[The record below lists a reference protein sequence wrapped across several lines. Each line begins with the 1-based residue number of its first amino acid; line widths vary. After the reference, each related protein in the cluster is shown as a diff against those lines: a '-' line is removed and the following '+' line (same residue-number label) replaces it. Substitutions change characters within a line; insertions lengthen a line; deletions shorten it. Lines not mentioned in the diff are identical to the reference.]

1 MLRTWAPWAGARLF
15 AEGFLYLTW
24 PMWRAARRDHAAR
37 CRSAHGCSTRC
48 CTASPAVEHEEV
60 DEQAIEEEIRT
71 IVGEGHREGLLE
83 DEAREMIEG
92 VIDLGDAYV
101 SQIMTPRTD
110 MHMIHVEAPWD
121 EMLAEVIESGHTRIP
136 VFDKTRDD
144 IVGILYSKDLLPE
157 TRHGRPQLA
166 HAAARARAQAAVRAR
181 DQGGRRP
188 AARCSSSFA
197 RTSPWCSTST
207 AASRAW

>member
-1 MLRTWAPWAGARLF
+1 
-15 AEGFLYLTW
+15 
-24 PMWRAARRDHAAR
+24 
-37 CRSAHGCSTRC
+37 
-48 CTASPAVEHEEV
+48 
-60 DEQAIEEEIRT
+60 
-71 IVGEGHREGLLE
+71 
-83 DEAREMIEG
+83 MIEG

-110 MHMIHVEAPWD
+110 MHMIHVDAPWD

-157 TRHGRPQLA
+157 LA
-166 HAAARARAQAAVRAR
+166 TGDPNSRTPLRELVRKPLFVPETKA
-181 DQGGRRP
+181 GRRP
-188 AARCSSSFA
+188 AARCSSSCA